1 MANKRFLHKF
11 DSQKIWWLHFIKY
24 ALLAVVA
31 VVLVFTLVI
40 GVSRVS
46 GQSMLPTLQDG
57 SAVVYLRLTQN
68 YAVGDV
74 VSVHMSNGE
83 RYIKRVV
90 AVAGDTVDLRDG
102 VLYVNGAA
110 EAVSYAHGET
120 NPQSDAVS
128 YPLTLRQG
136 QVFLLGDNR
145 PVSVDSR
152 TFGAVNVSQ
161 IQGRVLAVD

>member
-11 DSQKIWWLHFIKY
+11 DSKKIWWFHFTKY
-24 ALLAVVA
+24 ILLATVA
-31 VVLVFTLVI
+31 LTLVFTLVI
-40 GVSRVS
+40 GVSSVS
-46 GQSMLPTLQDG
+46 GQSMHPTLRDG
-57 SAVVYLRLTQN
+57 SAVVYLRPVRN
-68 YAVGDV
+68 YSVGDV
-74 VSVHMSNGE
+74 VSVRMSTGE

-90 AVAGDTVDLRDG
+90 AVEGDTVDLRDG
-102 VLYVNGAA
+102 VLYVNDTA
-110 EAVSYAHGET
+110 ESASYAYGET
-120 NPQSDAVS
+120 EARGDTVS